1 MARAAVLRAV
11 GDKTL
16 DLRDDI
22 TPIDPGPD
30 EVRVRIRATGVCH
43 SDLSVMTGV
52 MPATLPAVLGHE
64 GAGEVVAVG
73 DRVTGV
79 RPGDH
84 VVINWTPGCG
94 TCRHCDSGRP
104 YLCTVFVGR
113 AFRDPKFRQ
122 GDGDPSVY
130 AMAGCGTFAE
140 EITVPR
146 PGVIK
151 IDEDVPFEYAA
162 LLGCGLP
169 TGLGAVFNTSAL
181 RPGGTVAVVGAGG
194 VGLSVIQGA
203 KIAGASTILAVD
215 PNTAKH
221 RTALEFGATHAAA
234 PEDLAEVTAELAP
247 RGFDHVFEA
256 VGRASA
262 IETAYGLA
270 GRGGEV
276 IVVGVAAKSEQVTL
290 NPFQLVFEGKT
301 VKGSLY
307 GECDLVR
314 DVPRMVNLWRAGRL
328 EIERLITR
336 RIAFEEL
343 NDALAALER
352 GEAIRQVVVFD

>member
-1 MARAAVLRAV
+1 MARAAVLHAV
-11 GDKTL
+11 GDPTL
-16 DLRDDI
+16 DLREDI

-43 SDLSVMTGV
+43 SDLSAMTGV
-52 MPATLPAVLGHE
+52 MPTTLPAVLGHE
-64 GAGEVVAVG
+64 GAGEVVAAG
-73 DRVTGV
+73 ERVTGV

-84 VVINWTPGCG
+84 VVINWTPNCG
-94 TCRHCDSGRP
+94 TCRYCDSGRP
-104 YLCTVFVGR
+104 YLCPVFVGR

-122 GDGDPSVY
+122 GDAEPAVY

-146 PGVIK
+146 LGVIK
-151 IDEDVPFEYAA
+151 IDKDVPFEYAA

-221 RTALEFGATHAAA
+221 RTARDFGATHTAA
-234 PEDLAEVTAELAP
+234 PEDLTEVKVRLAP
-247 RGFDHVFEA
+247 RGFDHVFEV
-256 VGRASA
+256 VGRAAA
-262 IETAYGLA
+262 IETACELA

-276 IVVGVAAKSEQVTL
+276 IVVGVAPESEQVAI
-290 NPFQLVFEGKT
+290 NPFRLVFEGKT
-301 VKGSLY
+301 IKGSLY
-307 GECDLVR
+307 GECDLAR
-314 DVPRMVNLWRAGRL
+314 DIPRMVDLWRAGRL
-328 EIERLITR
+328 DIERLITR

-343 NDALAALER
+343 NDAIAALGR